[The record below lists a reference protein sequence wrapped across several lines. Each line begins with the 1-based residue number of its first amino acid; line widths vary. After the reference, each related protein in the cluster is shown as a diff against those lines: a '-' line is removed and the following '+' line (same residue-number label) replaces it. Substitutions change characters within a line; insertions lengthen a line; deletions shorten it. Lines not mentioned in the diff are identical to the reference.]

1 MLARLRSW
9 ALRLLVALRLRS
21 GCCLAHTYRPVGWGN
36 RGYCCQC
43 DGRLW

>member
-1 MLARLRSW
+1 MSPRWTLW
-9 ALRLLVALRLRS
+9 QRLLIALRLRS